1 MKKLNKLSKKRR
13 MSENDEWELN
23 EKEIIDHAYVLL
35 KRTLAIEK
43 LLLHLCVLIYAEP
56 QESIQNIKELN
67 LCFSKVGFVLLC
79 FFGFF
84 VFCFNGVFGRLG
96 LLKKFMSLRI
106 RSLKARMCW
115 V

>member
-1 MKKLNKLSKKRR
+1 

-67 LCFSKVGFVLLC
+67 LCFSKVAFFC
-79 FFGFF
+79 FA
-84 VFCFNGVFGRLG
+84 FNGVFGRLG
-96 LLKKFMSLRI
+96 LLRKCMSSRI